1 MTETTEGL
9 TRRMS
14 SGSESSARALAAK
27 MKRMAGSASQGDSL
41 RFNIFRAFFSKRLF
55 EPETSR
61 LIQGG
66 VQTSK
71 PNLRRRRRA
80 ASGGRGRR
88 FRDYDLISREVNL
101 IVTEMC
107 STGRRR

>member
-27 MKRMAGSASQGDSL
+27 RKRIAGSASQGDSL
-41 RFNIFRAFFSKRLF
+41 RFNIFRAFFSRKIVRARNFSAHTGRGSTVETQQRL
-55 EPETSR
+55 
-61 LIQGG
+61 L
-66 VQTSK
+66 
-71 PNLRRRRRA
+71 RRA

-88 FRDYDLISREVNL
+88 FRDYDLIFREVNR